1 MTAAK
6 TAIVAGSAERQA
18 IPWCAGSV
26 INTCRSPIKMHACWQ
41 EALVALEA
49 ERSHALRTLK
59 ELRARQGKG
68 LLTRLVTE
76 QRFTL
81 ALPQKPNT
89 AALQIPEVK
98 RYDRMLSP

>member
-1 MTAAK
+1 M
-6 TAIVAGSAERQA
+6 S
-18 IPWCAGSV
+18 
-26 INTCRSPIKMHACWQ
+26 MLACLQ

-81 ALPQKPNT
+81 ALPQKPNS
-89 AALQIPEVK
+89 AALQLPEVK